1 MRRYQIIGVDKLSD
15 TTILIRS
22 QRPDKKI
29 ISGQCFNVG
38 IPGFS
43 INREYSMYS
52 SADAP
57 FLEFLIKVVPDGCL
71 TPHLNEQNVGDE
83 LEIDGPYGSFVLH
96 TPEDKNLKYLFLAT
110 GTGIAPFR
118 SFALTYPDLNYKI
131 IHGIRHRHEMYN
143 SSDYEAGKYVPCISN
158 NENYGISQRVTK
170 YLSDNPVDPSTIVY
184 LCGNKNMIVD
194 CFEILRDQGVPGDNI
209 FTEVFF

>member
-1 MRRYQIIGVDKLSD
+1 MKRYQIISLDKLTD

-22 QRPDKKI
+22 QRPDTKI

-38 IPGFS
+38 IPNFS

-57 FLEFLIKVVPDGCL
+57 YLEFLIKVVQDGSL
-71 TPHLNEQNVGDE
+71 TPHLSELNVGDE
-83 LEIDGPYGSFVLH
+83 LEIDGPYGNFVLH
-96 TPEDKNLKYLFLAT
+96 APEDKNLKYLFLAT

-118 SFALTYPDLNYKI
+118 SFALTYPNLNYHI
-131 IHGIRHRHEMYN
+131 IHGVRYRYEMYN
-143 SSDYEAGKYVPCISN
+143 SSDYEVGKYLPCVSK

-170 YLSDNPVDPSTIVY
+170 YLADNPVDSGTIVY
-184 LCGNKNMIVD
+184 LCGNKNMIID
-194 CFEILRDQGVPGDNI
+194 SFEILRTQGVPGDNI